1 MPTKLLLE
9 YDFLESQPVRFGI
22 EEIRAINP
30 QRYEMEQLTAVV
42 FLDTEQRLVA
52 GYKDVR
58 EDEFWVRGHL
68 PGRPLLP
75 GVLMIEAG
83 AQLSSFCYHKVVE
96 QPRFF
101 GFAAVNDVRFRGTV
115 VPGDRLYLVAKAL
128 DIRPSRG
135 YFQTQ
140 GLVRG
145 KLVFEAKVMGMPV

>member
-1 MPTKLLLE
+1 MAGKLLLE
-9 YDFLESQPVRFGI
+9 YEFLEKQPVLFGI

-30 QRYEMEQLTAVV
+30 QRHEMEQLNAVIY
-42 FLDTEQRLVA
+42 LDREEKLVA

-58 EDEFWVRGHL
+58 EDEFWVKGHL

-83 AQLSSFCYHKVVE
+83 AQLSSFCYHKIID

-101 GFAAVNDVRFRGTV
+101 GFAAVNEAKFRGTV
-115 VPGDRLYLVAKAL
+115 VPGDRLYLVAKAI

-140 GLVRG
+140 GIVRG